1 MTPSLIIWGHSRVDK
16 MLRKSVISRLQG
28 QTHNRECVFLGKGGI
43 LVPQNYTK
51 KNGFT
56 AAGVQRYK
64 PDPKKYLHNIDTLW
78 LNVDSY
84 YYDKVMDMG
93 LRNMLI
99 AGRAALQDDGDD
111 EFFVECKL
119 ANYENP
125 LLFAV
130 MGGNPPLYQ
139 YSLRN
144 DSMAIYFSKN
154 RRDNQ
159 LPMRVQL
166 NQFLLWE
173 KGVEAAYEEALCVLK
188 TFGFLPSEVRIN
200 RVDFAVHSDQFQ
212 WTIHDMA
219 TFDYPRNIK
228 DDNQPNYYRLDAVTG
243 RFGTM
248 MQGARERLAIRIYN
262 KSKEIEDKQKFYFYE
277 LYARHGMDV
286 DKIWNIEIECRRPF
300 LKDLAED
307 DESLVKIFDD
317 FDYCLANDG
326 LSKLWSALMNKYT
339 HDSAHWRM
347 LHTLTDHFTFKP
359 VHGLTVVKDKVS
371 DFERELPQILGRLA
385 VAVVTEEDYTLDR
398 AIEILK
404 SKIPEYEASREQK
417 GKKVVSFE
425 ERVEIKKSL
434 IQNHAINTT
443 IQPVAVVDS
452 DGIDYIKPTYADVMA
467 SYKTNNPRTVE
478 EMQNSNAGLSP
489 KEIIKRMAERIEKEK
504 NLLSEQQ

>member
-1 MTPSLIIWGHSRVDK
+1 M
-16 MLRKSVISRLQG
+16 
-28 QTHNRECVFLGKGGI
+28 
-43 LVPQNYTK
+43 PQNYTK
-51 KNGFT
+51 KNGFST
-56 AAGVQRYK
+56 SGVQQFK

-84 YYDKVMDMG
+84 YYDKIMDMG

-99 AGRAALQDDGDD
+99 AGRAAVQDGDGD
-111 EFFVECKL
+111 EYFVECKL

-144 DSMAIYFSKN
+144 DSMAIYFSKT
-154 RRDNQ
+154 RRENQ

-212 WTIHDMA
+212 WTIQDMQ

-228 DDNQPNYYRLDAVTG
+228 DDNQPNYYRLDAMTG

-248 MQGARERLAIRIYN
+248 MQGSRDRLAIRIYN
-262 KSKEIEDKQKFYFYE
+262 KSKEIEDKKKFYFYE
-277 LYARHGMDV
+277 LYAKHGMDV
-286 DKIWNIEIECRRPF
+286 DNVWNIEIECRRPF
-300 LKDLAED
+300 LKDLAESED
-307 DESLVKIFDD
+307 DENLTRIFDD
-317 FDYCLANDG
+317 FDYCLSNDG
-326 LSKLWSALMNKYT
+326 LSKLWSLLMNKYT
-339 HDSAHWRM
+339 HESAHWKM
-347 LHTLTDHFTFKP
+347 LHKLSDHFNFKP
-359 VHGLTVVKDKVS
+359 IHGITVVKDKIS

-385 VAVVTEEDYTLDR
+385 VAVVTEEEYTLDR

-404 SKIPEYEASREQK
+404 SKIPEYEASREQR

-434 IQNHAINTT
+434 IQNHTINTT
-443 IQPVAVVDS
+443 IQPVDTEGNDCVKPQ
-452 DGIDYIKPTYADVMA
+452 YIDVMA
-467 SYKTNNPRTVE
+467 SYKTNNPYTVE

-489 KEIIKRMAERIEKEK
+489 REIIKKMAEKIEKEK
-504 NLLSEQQ
+504 NLLLEQQ